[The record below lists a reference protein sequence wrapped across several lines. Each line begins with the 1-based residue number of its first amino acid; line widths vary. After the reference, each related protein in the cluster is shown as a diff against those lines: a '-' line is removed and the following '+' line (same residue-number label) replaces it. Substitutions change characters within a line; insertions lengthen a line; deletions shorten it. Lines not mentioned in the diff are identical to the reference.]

1 MGTTS
6 TRGAKLLLID
16 TETTGL
22 ERSKGATAIE
32 LAAALYS
39 VEHREVLQ
47 TVSVVLPTE
56 TNEAEHINRI
66 SPAITQLDQPWRT
79 GLAFFNEMAAA
90 ADYAM
95 AHNAAFDKKWF
106 GHGNLPHLHL
116 EWLCSMELKWGPM
129 PGRSLRDVALAH
141 GMTITPDHHR
151 AMPDVL
157 LLAGVLSRR
166 EDLEELIED
175 ATRPRKIYRAI
186 VPFSRKDEAKMAGFK
201 WEAGTK
207 RWLKPLTE
215 DERQGL
221 PFEVVLCG

>member
-1 MGTTS
+1 MGTS
-6 TRGAKLLLID
+6 SARGINLLIID

-22 ERSKGATAIE
+22 ERSKGCKAIE

-47 TVSVVLPTE
+47 TVGILLPTG

-66 SPAITQLDQPWRT
+66 SPAITQVEQPWQM
-79 GLAFFNEMAAA
+79 GLMFFAEMASA
-90 ADYAM
+90 ADYAI
-95 AHNAAFDKKWF
+95 AHNADFDRKWF
-106 GHGNLPHLHL
+106 GHGLMPPLHL
-116 EWLCSMELKWGPM
+116 PWLCSMELKWGPM
-129 PGRSLRDVALAH
+129 PGRSLRDIALAH

-166 EDLEELIED
+166 DDLEALIED
-175 ATRPRKIYRAI
+175 ATKPRKVFRAN
-186 VPFSRKDEAKMAGFK
+186 VPFARKDEAKMAGFK
-201 WEAGTK
+201 WEASSK

-215 DERQGL
+215 EERLGL
-221 PFEVVLCG
+221 SFEVIPCA